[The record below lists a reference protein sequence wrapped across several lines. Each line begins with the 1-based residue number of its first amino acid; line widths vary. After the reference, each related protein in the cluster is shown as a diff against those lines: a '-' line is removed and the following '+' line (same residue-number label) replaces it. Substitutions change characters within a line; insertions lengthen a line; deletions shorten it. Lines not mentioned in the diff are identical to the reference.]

1 VNNHALPKVG
11 FDTAA
16 VIYFSDHPEK
26 KMNAA
31 FLTYKAQQLSFY

>member
-1 VNNHALPKVG
+1 MYTVNNRALPKVG

-26 KMNAA
+26 K
-31 FLTYKAQQLSFY
+31 